1 MEENMRKR
9 IIVGSLVL
17 IGALTLV
24 FSMGGCD
31 LFGYWGSPQG
41 YVIDGT
47 SGEGVKN
54 VTVKLIPREMVPPD
68 ELSDTEKDD
77 FENADDE
84 RQEFSTTT
92 DSDGYYTFTDYEE
105 GSYIL
110 TAEKDDYGFTQH
122 IVEVSG
128 LAQYMPNIAA
138 IGEDD
143 ENIRLVMMWNQQY
156 ADVDMHITYPKPTS
170 DPTLGAT
177 FSNDTD
183 KNHYV
188 IDNSTDAYD
197 GFYPEDNTDRERLY
211 WDNKDSTDEYDGGP
225 TVFLDVDNRGKGDD
239 LPGGPETVTIRYIPF
254 VPDSLTNNGFS
265 VNSSDHWTKLPKDD
279 SNQYFWGG
287 VMELYAD
294 SFNESGGGSS
304 DDSTL
309 VTSDGKTGADVVV
322 HVLQGTDY
330 LGTYSLPQFTE
341 VDRASLVRINCFF
354 LDDADWTNVF
364 QILPDTRITP
374 VFRTSAMDEDGIITV
389 VGKGRR

>member
-1 MEENMRKR
+1 MKKR
-9 IIVGSLVL
+9 ILVASMVL
-17 IGALTLV
+17 IGALALV

-31 LFGYWGSPQG
+31 LFSYLNSPQG

-47 SGEGVKN
+47 TGEGVKN
-54 VTVKLIPREMVPPD
+54 VTVQLIPREMVAPD

-77 FENADDE
+77 FESADDD
-84 RQEFSTTT
+84 RQEYATTT
-92 DSDGYYTFTDYEE
+92 DSDGYYTFTDYEQ

-110 TAEKDDYGFTQH
+110 TAKKDDYGFTKH

-143 ENIRLVMMWNQQY
+143 SNLRLVMMWNQQY
-156 ADVDMHITYPKPTS
+156 ADVDMHITYPKPS
-170 DPTLGAT
+170 IDPTLGPA
-177 FSNDTD
+177 FSNDTN

-188 IDNSTDAYD
+188 VNTTGAYD
-197 GFYPEDNTDRERLY
+197 GFYPEDNTKRERLY
-211 WDNKDSTDEYDGGP
+211 WDNKESTDTEGGDP
-225 TVFLDVDNRGKGDD
+225 TVYLDVDNRGGSSD

-254 VPDSLTNNGFS
+254 IPDALTSNGFTVS
-265 VNSSDHWTKLPKDD
+265 SSDHWTKLPKKDD
-279 SNQYFWGG
+279 PYYWAG

-341 VDRASLVRINCFF
+341 VDRASLVRINCFY
-354 LDDADWTNVF
+354 LDDASTASGGTNVF

-374 VFRTSAMDEDGIITV
+374 VFRTNAMDKNGIITV
-389 VGKGRR
+389 VGKGRQ